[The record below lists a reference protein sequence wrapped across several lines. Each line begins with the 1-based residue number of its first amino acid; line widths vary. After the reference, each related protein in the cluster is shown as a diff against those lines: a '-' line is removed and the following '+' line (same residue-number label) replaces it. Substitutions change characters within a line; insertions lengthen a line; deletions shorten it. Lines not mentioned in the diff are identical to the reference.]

1 MNGPIPASWA
11 PYLLSTLRIV
21 AAYAFMLH
29 GTQKLF
35 AWPVAEPRDPVELM
49 SLMGLAG
56 VLEVFGG
63 ALLLVGLLTRPV
75 AFVLAGEMAVAYFMA
90 HTQPSPLFP
99 LLNRGEP
106 AMLFCFIFLYLGAA
120 GPGPWSV
127 DAMWKKR

>member
-1 MNGPIPASWA
+1 MNGPISASWA
-11 PYLLSTLRIV
+11 PYLLSILRIV